1 MLHLRAFFNTIYF
14 LLQNKHTGLAENGEN
29 LMSAQPRMSRASG
42 SVQGKHSQSRKSIFK
57 LGKEDM
63 IHMISN
69 VEGQSEDGDKVN
81 RYLLNLKVFLL
92 KLAVHKLGQ

>member
-1 MLHLRAFFNTIYF
+1 M
-14 LLQNKHTGLAENGEN
+14 LQNKHTGLAENAEN

-42 SVQGKHSQSRKSIFK
+42 SVQGLGKHSQSRKSIFK

-92 KLAVHKLGQ
+92 KLAVTF

>member
-1 MLHLRAFFNTIYF
+1 M
-14 LLQNKHTGLAENGEN
+14 LQNKHTGLAENGEN
-29 LMSAQPRMSRASG
+29 LMSAQPPMSRASG

-57 LGKEDM
+57 LGKEDT

-92 KLAVHKLGQ
+92 KLAVHNKLGQ